1 MKARGGRSG
10 GAAARLEGLGEVFV
24 GAQDVF
30 AEPVFE
36 EPHDVHGGCH
46 AAAED
51 LVCVFGDFGL
61 QGLMLE
67 RVGMPTGVGGFGHE
81 LLLTGEVIFRVENQ
95 LIHHGGELLRLA
107 AGEHGLMQFVD
118 EIDELAVLAA
128 DLFHVELESGVPFD
142 EPPKSLR
149 S

>member
-1 MKARGGRSG
+1 
-10 GAAARLEGLGEVFV
+10 
-24 GAQDVF
+24 
-30 AEPVFE
+30 
-36 EPHDVHGGCH
+36 
-46 AAAED
+46 
-51 LVCVFGDFGL
+51 
-61 QGLMLE
+61 
-67 RVGMPTGVGGFGHE
+67 
-81 LLLTGEVIFRVENQ
+81 
-95 LIHHGGELLRLA
+95 LRLA